1 MLGLREFISDL
12 KSVLGPRA
20 LERVGRKVLDDDCLG
35 LAGQLAYF
43 TLLSLFPFL
52 LSLVVLAGLVTDDS
66 ASLLKTLTHRM
77 QWFVPGDAVGL
88 LEDYIDL
95 TLRGAA
101 PSVLFFGIL
110 FTAWSGW
117 AAANAIVK
125 AVNRAYDLRETR
137 PWWKLWG
144 ISVLMIWG
152 FMLMIA
158 SLALVVFGPEVGGY
172 VRRSTGLP
180 DAFLVL
186 WNVLRWALAFV
197 AVTSAHTVLYYVAP
211 NAKVPFRWIIP
222 GGFAA
227 TLLVLAASVGLSLYV
242 ANLNRYD
249 QIYGQVG
256 AIIVLMLWLY
266 VTGLMVLIGAEMNAV
281 LARMVEER
289 KGTKIVQQEASPKQ
303 NGT

>member
-20 LERVGRKVLDDDCLG
+20 FQRVGRKVLDDNSMG

-95 TLRGAA
+95 TLRGTA
-101 PSVLFFGIL
+101 PSVLLFGIP

-158 SLALVVFGPEVGGY
+158 SLALVVFGPKVGGY

-180 DAFLVL
+180 EAFLFHVERPAL
-186 WNVLRWALAFV
+186 GVGVCSGDLGSHRPLLRSPERQGALQMDH
-197 AVTSAHTVLYYVAP
+197 SRRICGHD
-211 NAKVPFRWIIP
+211 P
-222 GGFAA
+222 GP
-227 TLLVLAASVGLSLYV
+227 
-242 ANLNRYD
+242 RRER
-249 QIYGQVG
+249 
-256 AIIVLMLWLY
+256 
-266 VTGLMVLIGAEMNAV
+266 GAEP
-281 LARMVEER
+281 LR
-289 KGTKIVQQEASPKQ
+289 G
-303 NGT
+303 